1 MYNSSILKT
10 IFALGLVVGF
20 VNFGFAQDDDL
31 LKELDSLSQEKT
43 KFEPPAFKALQI
55 GNIQSTKIV
64 HKGDLYLIV
73 AHRFGSV
80 KGGIRE
86 FYGLD
91 QANTKIQFLYG
102 VSNRLQLGISR
113 DSYEKTYSGTAKLR
127 CYQQSDKMPINLV
140 LYTSMDINTLLS
152 KNTYPGLLFFDR
164 FAYTTQILAS
174 RRFSEKLSLEIAP
187 IYVRQNVVDLNFAKT
202 TISNTESLSYFLFPQ
217 PWNQL
222 LLAVGGRYKLTKRL
236 SVNMDYAYN
245 FSKNKNAL
253 YQNPL
258 TMGMDIETG
267 GHVFQLLFTNS
278 RASNDGAFL
287 TEALGDWSKGDIS
300 FGFNILRV
308 F

>member
-1 MYNSSILKT
+1 
-10 IFALGLVVGF
+10 V
-20 VNFGFAQDDDL
+20 
-31 LKELDSLSQEKT
+31 
-43 KFEPPAFKALQI
+43 
-55 GNIQSTKIV
+55 
-64 HKGDLYLIV
+64 
-73 AHRFGSV
+73 
-80 KGGIRE
+80 
-86 FYGLD
+86 
-91 QANTKIQFLYG
+91 
-102 VSNRLQLGISR
+102 
-113 DSYEKTYSGTAKLR
+113 
-127 CYQQSDKMPINLV
+127 
-140 LYTSMDINTLLS
+140 S
-152 KNTYPGLLFFDR
+152 KNSYPGLLFFDR